1 MSHKHQHLALFDLIG
16 TLLATLAHQASL
28 KPLWQDPG
36 KVLRRTH
43 VTRAAQQAEQ
53 HRVLCPDPD
62 THQAKRWRGD
72 DGAEVGGCGG
82 SGGCSWGMQRLSAAN
97 EKFGNC
103 MTQQQRSPLRCLV
116 LCCGVAAVYGASV
129 VALRPVSCQ
138 LLSIAGV
145 WTSASELCTFLNNR
159 SRCRSL
165 LQETEANGVD
175 EERDP
180 ETFDDSGE

>member
-1 MSHKHQHLALFDLIG
+1 
-16 TLLATLAHQASL
+16 
-28 KPLWQDPG
+28 
-36 KVLRRTH
+36 VLRRTH

-103 MTQQQRSPLRCLV
+103 MRVRQQSPLRCSL
-116 LCCGVAAVYGASV
+116 LCCGFAAVYGASV
-129 VALRPVSCQ
+129 VACGMSQAQ

-145 WTSASELCTFLNNR
+145 RTSASELCRFLNNR
-159 SRCRSL
+159 SHSRSHCRSL

-175 EERDP
+175 EECDP